1 MKLVIGIGFSRIF
14 PKVFFKFKN
23 NVKNTLHIVKYILH
37 LSCHL
42 INNTMKTDFLIPHK
56 YRKLGWV
63 LAILSFALGL
73 IELMYEIRPQFLEI
87 NMPSIFINDF
97 FGSFELFGFVEANIL
112 SDLCGITLIVA
123 LILIAFSKEKEED
136 EYLMKVRL
144 ESLVWAVY
152 VNYAILILAF
162 IFIYNMSF
170 FWVMTANMFTV
181 LAFFI
186 IRYNLKKNS
195 LNKDL
200 ADEE

>member
-1 MKLVIGIGFSRIF
+1 MKLEVGFDFYGIFQRYF
-14 PKVFFKFKN
+14 LNFKN
-23 NVKNTLHIVKYILH
+23 NVKHTLHIVKYFL
-37 LSCHL
+37 LLLYHL
-42 INNTMKTDFLIPHK
+42 INNTMKTNFLIPHK
-56 YRKLGWV
+56 YRNLGWV
-63 LAILSFALGL
+63 LAILSFALGV

-87 NMPSIFINDF
+87 NMPSIFINNF

-136 EYLMKVRL
+136 EYIMKIRL

-181 LAFFI
+181 LVFFI
-186 IRYNLKKNS
+186 IRYNLKKNA